1 MIMKMRMEERIK
13 AKLRSSKGFTLGET
27 LLAILILL
35 MVTTIV
41 AAGIPVARDAYEKV
55 VLASN
60 AEVLL
65 STTITTLRNELG
77 TAQDVKK
84 PVAETGEKANTVITY
99 YNPTRGASS
108 KIYVAS
114 DGTQGIMFQRYYS
127 EDGLSA
133 AYEPSPLLPPK
144 TSTQDLYVTYEEV
157 TYDKDKRIVTFFKLS
172 VNRTSGAQGLA
183 SRERLSIRVISHQ
196 DD

>member
-41 AAGIPVARDAYEKV
+41 AAGIPVARDAYQKV

-65 STTITTLRNELG
+65 STTISTLRNELG

-84 PVAETGEKANTVITY
+84 PVAGTGEKDNTVITF
-99 YNPTRGASS
+99 YNPTRGSSS
-108 KIYVAS
+108 KIYVA
-114 DGTQGIMFQRYYS
+114 DNGNKDIMFQRYYS
-127 EDGLSA
+127 PDGLSFEDYDA
-133 AYEPSPLLPPK
+133 TPLIPPK
-144 TSTQDLYVTYEEV
+144 TSTQDLYVTYDSV
-157 TYDKDKRIVTFFKLS
+157 TYEEGIVTFSDLL
-172 VNRTSGAQGLA
+172 VNRTSGAESLA
-183 SRERLSIRVISHQ
+183 SRDKLSIRVISDQ